1 MTDEPVKTGENRKPG
16 TFTKGDSRINRK
28 GRPRV
33 PKSVVELNK
42 LIDEIAAEE
51 VVNPTTGEQVMRLKA
66 LLRSLMTGRDSHG
79 KIHILDRRYGKVPAS
94 LELTGKD
101 GGGLKVIVEYVDETH
116 QTPETTRGT
125 AADQSDPQEA

>member
-1 MTDEPVKTGENRKPG
+1 MTDDAVKTAENSAKPPG
-16 TFTKGDSRINRK
+16 KPFAKGDPRINRK

-33 PKSVVELNK
+33 PKSVLELNK

-101 GGGLKVIVEYVDETH
+101 GAPLAVTIYLPDNGRNNDK
-116 QTPETTRGT
+116 TP
-125 AADQSDPQEA
+125 A